1 MAELHWFPTYVADW
15 LSSSAVS
22 QMLPEQEGAYW
33 HLLLLAWGDGT
44 EPPTLPSDDKALAAM
59 SRLGARWRKL
69 GPLIRSQ
76 FDEING
82 RLVNAKQMAVWTEQQ
97 GRYERLASAGKR
109 GGEAKASKRRGSSEA
124 SSMASSDAVAAK
136 LAIAKQSE
144 LEEAVESPLQG
155 SLPASA
161 PGGALGIG
169 APRAPA
175 RPADGTTGPWRDP
188 TPRDPDADR
197 LAAEYFARLNQRV
210 DAWAADNPD
219 DALEVER
226 VLRTEMGLPRN
237 RDLSE
242 MQRRALRERF
252 LVEVREQR
260 GWPGPDEWVTL
271 EKARLSAGEPA
282 EPAEPSAVTEAA

>member
-15 LSSSAVS
+15 LSSAGVS

-59 SRLGARWRKL
+59 SRLGQRWKRL

-109 GGEAKASKRRGSSEA
+109 GGEAKAKKKRGPGDA
-124 SSMASSDAVAAK
+124 SGDAVAES

-144 LEEAVESPLQG
+144 LEEAVEAPSGL
-155 SLPASA
+155 LPASA
-161 PGGALGIG
+161 PAGALGVE

-175 RPADGTTGPWRDP
+175 QAAQINNGSTGPWRDP
-188 TPRDPDADR
+188 SPPDPDAER
-197 LAAEYFARLNQRV
+197 LNAEYFARLNARV
-210 DAWAADNPD
+210 DQWAADNPD
-219 DALEVER
+219 DALELEKT
-226 VLRTEMGLPRN
+226 LRTEMGLPHARE
-237 RDLSE
+237 LSGF
-242 MQRRALRERF
+242 QKTALRERY

-260 GWPGPDEWVTL
+260 GWPDCDEWIAL
-271 EKARLSAGEPA
+271 EKARL
-282 EPAEPSAVTEAA
+282 VAADAQTSEVAA